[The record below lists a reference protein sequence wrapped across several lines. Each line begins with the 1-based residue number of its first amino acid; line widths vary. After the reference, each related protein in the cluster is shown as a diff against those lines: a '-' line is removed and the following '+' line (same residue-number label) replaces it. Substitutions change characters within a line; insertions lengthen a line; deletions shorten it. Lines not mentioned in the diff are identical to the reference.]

1 MRLAAI
7 NTTASPFHAP
17 ASLMLDVVRGFVDAS
32 EGNRAMVLYG
42 RGTHEPMPG
51 VAFERTSS
59 QQSVVNHYLWSR
71 TMDRQG
77 LMSRRATVQMVER
90 LKEFRPDIVH
100 LHNLHG
106 HYLHYPTLFSA
117 LERLDIP
124 VVITLHDLWL
134 LTGRCCFPDECQRWT
149 HTCRHCPDRSKYPS
163 TLLSHCTINHLL
175 KSDCV
180 NHLPNVTLVVPS
192 EWAVRHVRQSRLNLC
207 PSIVIPNGVNQD
219 IFRHLNSVAKTDGIT
234 TILAVA
240 NKWEARK
247 RPDIIIGIAERLKD
261 NERLVI
267 AGDTKGQFPSDL
279 KNSTYISTIR
289 NYDDLVR
296 LYNEA
301 DCTISASTNETYGMT
316 IAESMACRVPVI
328 VPAKSAMA
336 EYVKCTDGITVASPT
351 ADDFIHA
358 IRDDMGER
366 QNFSPKAPYDRQDA
380 VNRYMELFNR
390 LIDESRCCAN

>member
-1 MRLAAI
+1 M
-7 NTTASPFHAP
+7 
-17 ASLMLDVVRGFVDAS
+17 
-32 EGNRAMVLYG
+32 
-42 RGTHEPMPG
+42 
-51 VAFERTSS
+51 
-59 QQSVVNHYLWSR
+59 
-71 TMDRQG
+71 
-77 LMSRRATVQMVER
+77 
-90 LKEFRPDIVH
+90 
-100 LHNLHG
+100 
-106 HYLHYPTLFSA
+106 
-117 LERLDIP
+117 
-124 VVITLHDLWL
+124 
-134 LTGRCCFPDECQRWT
+134 
-149 HTCRHCPDRSKYPS
+149 
-163 TLLSHCTINHLL
+163 
-175 KSDCV
+175 
-180 NHLPNVTLVVPS
+180 
-192 EWAVRHVRQSRLNLC
+192 RQSGLNLC

-279 KNSTYISTIR
+279 KNSTYIPTIR

-336 EYVKCTDGITVASPT
+336 EYVKCTDGIIVASPT

-358 IRDDMGER
+358 IRYDMGVHR
-366 QNFSPKAPYDRQDA
+366 DFSPKAPYDRQDA

>member
-51 VAFERTSS
+51 VTFERTSS

-77 LMSRRATVQMVER
+77 LMSRRATVQMVEH

-149 HTCRHCPDRSKYPS
+149 QTCRHCPDRSKYPS
-163 TLLSHCTINHLL
+163 TLLSHCKINHLL
-175 KSDCV
+175 RSDCV
-180 NHLPNVTLVVPS
+180 NHLPNVTLVAPS
-192 EWAVRHVRQSRLNLC
+192 EWAVHHVRQSRLNLC

-219 IFRHLNSVAKTDGIT
+219 IFRHLDPVAKTDGIT
-234 TILAVA
+234 TD
-240 NKWEARK
+240 RK
-247 RPDIIIGIAERLKD
+247 S
-261 NERLVI
+261 V
-267 AGDTKGQFPSDL
+267 
-279 KNSTYISTIR
+279 
-289 NYDDLVR
+289 V
-296 LYNEA
+296 
-301 DCTISASTNETYGMT
+301 
-316 IAESMACRVPVI
+316 
-328 VPAKSAMA
+328 
-336 EYVKCTDGITVASPT
+336 
-351 ADDFIHA
+351 
-358 IRDDMGER
+358 
-366 QNFSPKAPYDRQDA
+366 
-380 VNRYMELFNR
+380 
-390 LIDESRCCAN
+390 